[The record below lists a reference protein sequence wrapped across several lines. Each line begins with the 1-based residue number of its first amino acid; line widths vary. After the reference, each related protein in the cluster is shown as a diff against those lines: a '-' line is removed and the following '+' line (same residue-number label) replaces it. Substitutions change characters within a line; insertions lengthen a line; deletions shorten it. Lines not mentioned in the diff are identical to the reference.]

1 MIQKNIPKQYTETTK
16 EHEEQTMQAI
26 RGYMQFISGIMAM
39 VMMLAS
45 MWAIPAS
52 ASIVGTGELLTEQR
66 ADIDRQALMEM
77 LERDDVKGTLA
88 SMGVGEQ
95 EVRDR
100 IQSLTPSELADFK
113 QQLAEAPAGEGVVG
127 IIVLFLLVFII
138 TDMLCATDIF
148 PFIRCLR

>member
-1 MIQKNIPKQYTETTK
+1 
-16 EHEEQTMQAI
+16 MQAI
-26 RGYMQFISGIMAM
+26 RSYTQSVSAIMTL
-39 VMMLAS
+39 MMILSS

-66 ADIDRQALMEM
+66 ADIDRDALMGM
-77 LERDDVKGTLA
+77 LERDEVKSTLA

-113 QQLAEAPAGEGVVG
+113 QQLAQAPAGEGVVG

-148 PFIRCLR
+148 PFINCIR

>member
-1 MIQKNIPKQYTETTK
+1 
-16 EHEEQTMQAI
+16 MQAI
-26 RGYMQFISGIMAM
+26 RSYTQSVSAIMAL
-39 VMMLAS
+39 VMILSS

-52 ASIVGTGELLTEQR
+52 ANIVGTGELLTEQR
-66 ADIDRQALMEM
+66 ADIDREALMSM
-77 LERDDVKGTLA
+77 LEREDVKGALA

-95 EVRDR
+95 EVRER

-113 QQLAEAPAGEGVVG
+113 QQLAEAPTGEGVVG

-148 PFIRCLR
+148 PFINCIR

>member
-1 MIQKNIPKQYTETTK
+1 
-16 EHEEQTMQAI
+16 MQAI
-26 RGYMQFISGIMAM
+26 RDYRQSISGIMAM

-45 MWAIPAS
+45 IWAIPAS

-88 SMGVGEQ
+88 SLGVGEQ
-95 EVRDR
+95 DVRDR
-100 IQSLTPSELADFK
+100 IQSLTPSELTDFK
-113 QQLAEAPAGEGVVG
+113 QQLAAAPAGEGVVG

-148 PFIRCLR
+148 PFVRCLR

>member
-1 MIQKNIPKQYTETTK
+1 
-16 EHEEQTMQAI
+16 MQAI
-26 RGYMQFISGIMAM
+26 RSYTQSVSAIMTL
-39 VMMLAS
+39 VMILSS

-66 ADIDRQALMEM
+66 ADIDREALMGM
-77 LERDDVKGTLA
+77 LEREDVKTTLVN
-88 SMGVGEQ
+88 MGVGEQ

-138 TDMLCATDIF
+138 TDMLCATNIF
-148 PFIRCLR
+148 PFINCIR